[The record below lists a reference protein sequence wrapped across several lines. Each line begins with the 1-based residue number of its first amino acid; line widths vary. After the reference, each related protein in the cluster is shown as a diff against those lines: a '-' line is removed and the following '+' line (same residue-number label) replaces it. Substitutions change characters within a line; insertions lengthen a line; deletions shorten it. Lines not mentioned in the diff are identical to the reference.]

1 MKKNLF
7 LIGAFIALFYSCK
20 KENNV
25 QEEPKL
31 APPQTKSVAIT
42 DPNDV
47 NLNVNW
53 KWYDPTVH
61 YATLYYGQKIN
72 NQPVPGVQASLPW
85 FTAGN
90 PANDVTK
97 DYLPE
102 LGWTLYLK
110 DFGTPDRPAQ
120 TPFFALYNKYS
131 GVLRFFIFNS
141 RVRSGIEASKTYY
154 VGELGFKN
162 PSNYNE
168 MLSFFASPEKSSM
181 QTIDPSLKQ
190 IVVTKKSSSDT
201 WINLDFTLNI
211 RPYNY
216 FNANEPES
224 AKKIILLNVYGAN
237 QSDFNLGSDFNELS
251 AKSSV
256 GAAGSSASGFANFVK
271 NGYEY
276 LSSGTSLLESIDK
289 LQGKVNGSASAQSPF
304 APQSSAQAAP
314 AAIGTVAAAVGV
326 VKGVFGF
333 VKSFF
338 GGSKSA
344 TNTQTTLQYSGIVS
358 TTGTATTT
366 NNLYSVEFNP
376 NYTSGLSPSYYV
388 PLYKSPIGVFM
399 FPMAGN
405 TVEIEQWSYNNCNL
419 QIYQPYGGAF
429 TTVRT
434 TMADDLFDNTYQTIF
449 YNNNSVKLDS
459 IKVALMNNGAVDNSA
474 NSFASLSSQLA
485 PFNYNTNNTSR
496 YFNKWGIFYPYQAG
510 ENESLGYMYFHKAVK
525 PYVDANDPKIPRYI
539 GVEIKYSITATG
551 YPNNDAKERVIYKI
565 FKVPYAFRREDSR
578 LGCPI
583 KPQGL

>member
-1 MKKNLF
+1 
-7 LIGAFIALFYSCK
+7 K
-20 KENNV
+20 KESTV
-25 QEEPKL
+25 QETPKP
-31 APPQTKSVAIT
+31 APPQTKGVAIT

-61 YATLYYGQKIN
+61 YATLYYGLKVD

-85 FTAGN
+85 FSAGN
-90 PANDVTK
+90 PVNDVTK

-102 LGWTLYLK
+102 QGWTLYLK
-110 DFGTPDRPAQ
+110 DFGTPARPAE

-131 GVLRFFIFNS
+131 GVLRFFVFNS
-141 RVRSGIEASKTYY
+141 RVRSGIETSKTYY

-162 PSNYNE
+162 SSNYNE
-168 MLSFFASPEKSSM
+168 MLSFFAPPEKSSM
-181 QTIDPSLKQ
+181 QSIDPTLKQ
-190 IVVTKKSSSDT
+190 IVVTKKSSSDP

-216 FNANEPES
+216 FNANEAE
-224 AKKIILLNVYGAN
+224 ATKKILLLNVYGAN

-256 GAAGSSASGFANFVK
+256 GAAGNSASGFANFVK

-276 LSSGTSLLESIDK
+276 ISSGTSLIESIDK
-289 LQGKVNGSASAQSPF
+289 LDGKINPSPSSQTQSEAQV
-304 APQSSAQAAP
+304 APQSI
-314 AAIGTVAAAVGV
+314 IGTVAAAVGV
-326 VKGVFGF
+326 VKNVFGF

-344 TNTQTTLQYSGIVS
+344 TNTQTTLQYSGIVN

-376 NYTSGLSPSYYV
+376 NYTSALSPSYYV
-388 PLYKSPIGVFM
+388 PLYKNPIGIFM

-405 TVEIEQWSYNNCNL
+405 PVEIEQRSYNSCNL

-434 TMADDLFDNTYQTIF
+434 IMADDLFDNTYQSIF
-449 YNNNSVKLDS
+449 YNNSSVKLDS

-474 NSFASLSSQLA
+474 NSFESLSPQLA
-485 PFNYNTNNTSR
+485 SFNYNTTNTGSR
-496 YFNKWGIFYPYQAG
+496 YFNKWGIFYPYQTG
-510 ENESLGYMYFHKAVK
+510 ENESLGYMYFHKNVR
-525 PYVDANDPKIPRYI
+525 PYADANDLKIPRYI
-539 GVEIKYSITATG
+539 GVEIKYTVTASG
-551 YPNNDAKERVIYKI
+551 YPNNDSKERIIYKI
-565 FKVPYAFRREDSR
+565 FKVPYIFSR
-578 LGCPI
+578 NDTQSGCPLR
-583 KPQGL
+583 PSGL